1 MPELV
6 AARWL
11 TTLLTM
17 AMVGALTPSC
27 LTSQHR
33 FTREAAS
40 VYLCELPT
48 REVEPIRAVG
58 GPLADIYGELTEKGF
73 RTLAKRMGLRPGDTF
88 LDLGSGH
95 GKLVI
100 AASKFYGVSSSVGIE
115 LSPSRHHIAQ
125 RALAASPA
133 HVRRRCSMV
142 CGDLASPGLI
152 EAVGPT
158 AVYVCNIMFSDDLTN
173 RIALQLSAVT
183 NLRVLAAVV
192 PFALGSLPD
201 FVADDS
207 PALCEMSW
215 GRGGRPTGMTIY
227 HRIDDSGPH
236 ESPDKPHSTVA
247 CH

>member
-33 FTREAAS
+33 FTREATS
-40 VYLCELPT
+40 VYLSELPA

-192 PFALGSLPD
+192 PFALGSLPG
-201 FVADDS
+201 FVVDES
-207 PALCEMSW
+207 LALCDMSW
-215 GRGGRPTGMTIY
+215 GPVGRPTGITID
-227 HRIDDSGPH
+227 HRI
-236 ESPDKPHSTVA
+236 
-247 CH
+247 

>member
-33 FTREAAS
+33 FTREATS
-40 VYLCELPT
+40 VYLSELPA

-142 CGDLASPGLI
+142 CGDLASPGSI

-207 PALCEMSW
+207 PVLCEMSW